1 MKRLLLFDID
11 GTLIWGG
18 PAKDAFCLAMVE
30 TFGTVGDIETFS
42 FAGRTDPE
50 IARGLLAGTGMS
62 DEEIERGFPELWDR
76 YLGYLEARLPANPVD
91 ILPGVPA
98 LLDALAAEPGI
109 AMGLLTGNIIR
120 GAQLKLGS
128 AGLLDHFL
136 MGSYGSD
143 HEERDELPAIALS
156 RARETWGVDFGPQD
170 VLVLGD
176 TPRDVACGK
185 REGLRTLAVATG
197 HHDADSLRATGAD
210 HVVENFSDTAAI
222 VALLVA

>member
-30 TFGTVGDIETFS
+30 TFGTAGDIETFS

-156 RARETWGVDFGPQD
+156 RARDTWGVDFDPQD

-210 HVVENFSDTAAI
+210 HVVEDFSDTAAI